1 QSDNYLKLHGAMID
15 ALSLEPDESHHP
27 EIERTVYQ
35 RALQAGWITQ
45 AQANQF
51 LQQPPDKLDQ
61 LEAGRK
67 AEQQKNDA
75 LKAASERN
83 FKDGETLKN
92 AAQTAQANATAGKE
106 QAQTQEIQTK
116 IGNYPQTTEEAQQR

>member
-1 QSDNYLKLHGAMID
+1 MSRPDTSAFFKIPYTNAGEEDLQEAQKQALID
-15 ALSLEPDESHHP
+15 ALSLEPDESKHQ

-35 RALQAGWITQ
+35 RALQQGLITQ

-61 LEAGRK
+61 LEASRK
-67 AEQQKNDA
+67 AEQRKNDE

-83 FKDGETLKN
+83 FKDAETLKN
-92 AAQTAQANATAGKE
+92 AAQE
-106 QAQTQEIQTK
+106 
-116 IGNYPQTTEEAQQR
+116 